1 LEKVYYSYE
10 MFKNDVN
17 ILSSKINDFNP
28 EVVLAVARGGLTLGH
43 FICNTINN
51 RNLFSINS
59 ISYDN
64 EIQLSSVEVF
74 NIPDLS
80 AYKKIVIVDDIVDS
94 GKTLLKVIDILN
106 DKFPNLDIKIA
117 SIYYKDGALLKPDFY
132 IRNADCWID
141 FFWEIDT
148 RL

>member
-1 LEKVYYSYE
+1 MEKVYYSYE

>member
-1 LEKVYYSYE
+1 MEKVYYSYE

-59 ISYDN
+59 ISYNN

>member
-59 ISYDN
+59 ISYNN

-94 GKTLLKVIDILN
+94 GKTLLKVIDIIN
-106 DKFPNLDIKIA
+106 DKFPNLDINIA
-117 SIYYKDGALLKPDFY
+117 SIYYKDGAVLKPDFY

>member
-1 LEKVYYSYE
+1 MEKVYYSYE

-64 EIQLSSVEVF
+64 QIQLSSVEVF

>member
-1 LEKVYYSYE
+1 MEKVYYSYE

-94 GKTLLKVIDILN
+94 GKTLSKVIDILN